1 MLGVCPT
8 QLQAELMNLLPE
20 VALDNHHRQ
29 IVEALEEMI
38 NEVSSR
44 SDDAFAGRAAVQI
57 PIRTVQ
63 RALLHIHAYAHALF
77 GRGCALRAGCLD
89 VDGAGEVAIWQ
100 DVEFL
105 VPALDTFTAM
115 GLERDLMNFVVE
127 LVSQKLHCAR
137 VEDLPATVR
146 FLVQSVTADNAKTV
160 AHRLREHLNFVSIS
174 DARDAAPD
182 RKQKGKMGGG
192 GGEASIL
199 DAVRTGMRFKTSM
212 GATFLRE
219 LKDLGKPETPHKV
232 LDVWV
237 LLVLHGNGGPQR
249 KTVETMFH
257 RKVATHQIKAS
268 LLDRS
273 ILVSCSPPPVT
284 RSPAPWVRCCL
295 SANATC
301 LLTEPQRRTVPFAD
315 ARQGVARVLPVAVGH
330 LRVTAACQGGGDAR
344 DGRAP
349 VHAVLPRL

>member
-1 MLGVCPT
+1 
-8 QLQAELMNLLPE
+8 MNLLPE

-44 SDDAFAGRAAVQI
+44 SDDVVAARVAV
-57 PIRTVQ
+57 RTPTRSVQ
-63 RALLHIHAYAHALF
+63 RALSHMTIRLYAQSRGSAL
-77 GRGCALRAGCLD
+77 
-89 VDGAGEVAIWQ
+89 GAGLLQVDDVGDVTIWQ

-115 GLERDLMNFVVE
+115 GLERELMNLVVE

-146 FLVQSVTADNAKTV
+146 FLVQSATADNAKTV
-160 AHRLREHLNFVSIS
+160 VQRLRQHLNLVSTS
-174 DARDAAPD
+174 DARDTVPD

-192 GGEASIL
+192 GGEANIL

-232 LDVWV
+232 LDIWV

-257 RKVATHQIKAS
+257 RKVATHQIKAP

-273 ILVSCSPPPVT
+273 ILVSSSPPSLARLPLGCV
-284 RSPAPWVRCCL
+284 CCL

-301 LLTEPQRRTVPFAD
+301 LTEPQRRT
-315 ARQGVARVLPVAVGH
+315 
-330 LRVTAACQGGGDAR
+330 
-344 DGRAP
+344 
-349 VHAVLPRL
+349 

>member
-1 MLGVCPT
+1 M
-8 QLQAELMNLLPE
+8 
-20 VALDNHHRQ
+20 
-29 IVEALEEMI
+29 
-38 NEVSSR
+38 
-44 SDDAFAGRAAVQI
+44 
-57 PIRTVQ
+57 
-63 RALLHIHAYAHALF
+63 
-77 GRGCALRAGCLD
+77 
-89 VDGAGEVAIWQ
+89 
-100 DVEFL
+100 
-105 VPALDTFTAM
+105 PALDTFTAM

-160 AHRLREHLNFVSIS
+160 AHRLREHLNFVSTS

-257 RKVATHQIKAS
+257 RKVSTHQMKAS

-273 ILVSCSPPPVT
+273 ILVRSFPPSLARLPLVFVAVFPHTHVPVEPNHNGEPNLAQTHGKALHECFPSLLAISESLLRAKEEVT
-284 RSPAPWVRCCL
+284 REMGGHLYTLCFRAFDDAYHRSEVLRALVGHTGTASIHPTPRPRLSKTHISRFASHAGGVRL
-295 SANATC
+295 STRHHH
-301 LLTEPQRRTVPFAD
+301 LLRFHA
-315 ARQGVARVLPVAVGH
+315 VAR
-330 LRVTAACQGGGDAR
+330 C
-344 DGRAP
+344 
-349 VHAVLPRL
+349 